1 MTEALHAMPPPL
13 VTGSVINGRYQ
24 IRRVLGMGGMGEVFL
39 ADDRA
44 AQHPVALKIIRE
56 DARMPGDDDLLR
68 IEMINARRV
77 ANPHVCRVHDIVPSP
92 YGPIIVMEYIDGKTL
107 HAHIRDRS
115 ARGGYTCDELRR
127 IAADVCDG
135 VKAIHE
141 ARLVHGDLKPGNVMI
156 TSNRDGSLDKALLL
170 DFGFAQD
177 PAQAIARAAKGIP
190 DGGTPNDQS
199 QERIAAGVA
208 SVEDDLYA
216 LGLTLWEMWTC
227 AVPEPGANPRHQPM
241 PRQTKFDMLAG
252 LSVDEIK
259 QIFSCLSEDPTQ
271 RISARHLRVFN
282 ATTNS
287 ISATP
292 PRREKL
298 DARPPPGNN
307 ADGAFVSRAQSLIV
321 TYAPNAPELVG
332 DVYPLHK
339 TALTLGR
346 RTDVNIVLAEP
357 TVSGHHAN
365 LTWSGGAW
373 QLEDVGSTSGTYV
386 DYPYTPRKIVNLR
399 HSSEVQLGELRLKL
413 VAFEPGSNP
422 HKRARAFLRRRDG
435 LTGLLTRERFER
447 ALEEECLFSEWAE
460 LPLSVA
466 RYAVSTPKE
475 PAWDRP
481 TITELLGLRQAA
493 TRAVEVMEGLLLS
506 LIAVTAGRTG
516 PLRFAVILIGPKL
529 REAQGLVEHV
539 TDQVRR
545 TLPAGVELSASII
558 SYEPGTDPRSLVDP
572 APAPTE

>member
-92 YGPIIVMEYIDGKTL
+92 YGPIIVMEYIEGKTL

-190 DGGTPNDQS
+190 DGGTPNYQS

-216 LGLTLWEMWTC
+216 LGLTLWEMLTC

-271 RISARHLRVFN
+271 RISARHLRFFN